1 MTMIRPANAQESA
14 PAAITGST
22 SPDVPVRTR
31 LAAYML
37 SIVVTVLALIAC
49 VAGLLLDG
57 AYGEPAATA
66 EMLRGYDLVALAV
79 AVPALAH
86 SMLRSRRGS
95 QRAEL
100 VWAGALA
107 YLAYTYAYYV
117 FGTTFNDLFLL
128 HIAVFGTSVFALVLV
143 FVTLDA
149 GHIDDRIGH
158 RIRARVVAGLL
169 AFLAVALGGMWVY
182 VLLRYSA
189 TGDVP
194 AGSALVET
202 DAVVHLGIALDLA
215 LLVPA
220 YGLAA
225 VLLWRGRAWGYVI
238 SGVVLV
244 SGVLHQLSYVVALP
258 FQVVADVPGAVTF
271 DPGEPLIVLVYA
283 VATALLFWGAGPA
296 KPMDSRFRRS
306 SALGTSESREV
317 TR

>member
-1 MTMIRPANAQESA
+1 MEVSAMTMIRPGNAQESA
-14 PAAITGST
+14 PAVSSST

-31 LAAYML
+31 RAAYVL
-37 SIVVTVLALIAC
+37 SIVVAVLALMAC

-57 AYGEPAATA
+57 AYGEPVATA
-66 EMLRGYDLVALAV
+66 QMLRGYDLVTLAI
-79 AVPALAH
+79 AVPALAY

-107 YLAYTYAYYV
+107 YLAYTYAYYL

-128 HIAVFGTSVFALVLV
+128 HITVFGTSIFALVLV
-143 FVTLDA
+143 LMTLDA
-149 GHIDDRIGH
+149 GRVADRIGH

-169 AFLAVALGGMWVY
+169 ALLALALGGMWVY
-182 VLLRYSA
+182 FLLRYSA

-258 FQVVADVPGAVTF
+258 FQVAADVPGAVTF
-271 DPGEPLIVLVYA
+271 DPGEPLIVSVYA
-283 VATALLFWGAGPA
+283 VATALLLWGAGPA
-296 KPMDSRFRRS
+296 KPMDDRSRR
-306 SALGTSESREV
+306 
-317 TR
+317 